1 MIIDVHAHA
10 LHEGFLEGL
19 CRRPACGLA
28 AERDGKGGYIVQR
41 KGDRAGYPGSLDTH
55 LHDMASRLESLRRR
69 GVTKQLVGPPPGF
82 LCWPGGAT
90 DVDGARAMND
100 QIAAVVADGE
110 GLLGGMATVALGE
123 PERAAEELE
132 RAVDKHGFQGTMIP
146 TTAGGIP
153 LDLPQ
158 FEPVIEAFERLGL
171 LVFMHPARVD
181 YPEHLA
187 KFRAYTLI
195 RFPYETAFAATR
207 FIFTGLL
214 ERHPR
219 FNLILSHGGGN
230 LPYLRGRLDTAYDAT
245 GWEADPSTH
254 EHISH
259 RPSHYFQQ
267 LYYDTCVLSA
277 DSLRFLIPL
286 VGVHRVM
293 FGSDYPF
300 EIGDPEG
307 CHAMPAIDE
316 LSREDRM
323 QVMGGN
329 ANAVLQGVAVKVRA
343 AGP

>member
-1 MIIDVHAHA
+1 
-10 LHEGFLEGL
+10 
-19 CRRPACGLA
+19 
-28 AERDGKGGYIVQR
+28 
-41 KGDRAGYPGSLDTH
+41 
-55 LHDMASRLESLRRR
+55 
-69 GVTKQLVGPPPGF
+69 
-82 LCWPGGAT
+82 
-90 DVDGARAMND
+90 
-100 QIAAVVADGE
+100 
-110 GLLGGMATVALGE
+110 MATVALGE
-123 PERAAEELE
+123 PERAAQELE
-132 RAVDKHGFQGTMIP
+132 RTIDKHGFQGAMIP

-158 FEPVIEAFERLGL
+158 FEPVIETFERLGL
-171 LVFMHPARVD
+171 LVFMHPARID

-214 ERHPR
+214 ERHPG

-245 GWEADPSTH
+245 GWEADPTTH

-286 VGVHRVM
+286 VGVDRVM

-307 CHAMPAIDE
+307 CLAMPAIDE
-316 LSREDRM
+316 LSREHRA

-329 ANAVLQGVAVKVRA
+329 ANAVLKNVATRIRSDRPVTD
-343 AGP
+343 

>member
-1 MIIDVHAHA
+1 
-10 LHEGFLEGL
+10 
-19 CRRPACGLA
+19 
-28 AERDGKGGYIVQR
+28 
-41 KGDRAGYPGSLDTH
+41 
-55 LHDMASRLESLRRR
+55 
-69 GVTKQLVGPPPGF
+69 
-82 LCWPGGAT
+82 
-90 DVDGARAMND
+90 
-100 QIAAVVADGE
+100 
-110 GLLGGMATVALGE
+110 
-123 PERAAEELE
+123 
-132 RAVDKHGFQGTMIP
+132 
-146 TTAGGIP
+146 
-153 LDLPQ
+153 
-158 FEPVIEAFERLGL
+158 
-171 LVFMHPARVD
+171 MHPARID

-214 ERHPR
+214 ERHPG

-245 GWEADPSTH
+245 GWEADPTTH

-286 VGVHRVM
+286 VGVDRVM

-307 CHAMPAIDE
+307 CLAMPAIDE
-316 LSREDRM
+316 LSREHRA

-329 ANAVLQGVAVKVRA
+329 ANAVLKNVATRIRSDRPVTD
-343 AGP
+343 